1 MCLGESSLKIDLMDW
16 QGERRYAVYEN
27 FQLAN
32 EQVRNGESG
41 DLLVVSVRVGHLH
54 MPHQTSVIRV
64 VIMALHNSPAL
75 VPWDSWCDK
84 NSPGSRDVSLGRLFT
99 TAERPSQRVTGSC
112 VLALLLTVLLHR
124 GQFSAAGHRDSH
136 MDLPPASWLK
146 VFREGGYTGL
156 NFCKETE
163 PCSPTS

>member
-54 MPHQTSVIRV
+54 MQHQTSVIRV
-64 VIMALHNSPAL
+64 VITAPHNSPAL

-84 NSPGSRDVSLGRLFT
+84 TSPGSRDVSLGRLLT

-124 GQFSAAGHRDSH
+124 EGSS
-136 MDLPPASWLK
+136 LPQ
-146 VFREGGYTGL
+146 GTGI
-156 NFCKETE
+156 
-163 PCSPTS
+163 PTWICLRPHG